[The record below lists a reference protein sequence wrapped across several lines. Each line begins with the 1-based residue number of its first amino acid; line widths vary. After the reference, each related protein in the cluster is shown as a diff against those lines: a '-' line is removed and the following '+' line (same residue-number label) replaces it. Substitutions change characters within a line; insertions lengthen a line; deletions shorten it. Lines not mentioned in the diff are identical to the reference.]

1 MTKHFP
7 LKKIKLINQ
16 FISPTYQRLSKD
28 KVQGRF
34 CTGFKR
40 KMWPDKAT
48 VTSEQLT
55 FLFGILQLISPHS
68 WKHAGNKSVSC
79 SGLSRGSHVMTWVV
93 HVESKS
99 HHLKANLWA
108 HVLLFSLLSATFLK
122 FFTGFIVLLLY
133 ALQNGAPQKN
143 YLMFICGRLLCHICT
158 SRWQHWTVFNIMV
171 LKSREESD
179 TKQQAAHN

>member
-108 HVLLFSLLSATFLK
+108 HTIIFTSVCYLSKIFHWVYC
-122 FFTGFIVLLLY
+122 FTSVCSAKWCPSKELPDVHMWAAVVSYLHQQVA
-133 ALQNGAPQKN
+133 ALD
-143 YLMFICGRLLCHICT
+143 C
-158 SRWQHWTVFNIMV
+158 V
-171 LKSREESD
+171 
-179 TKQQAAHN
+179 